1 MKERVKQLVRHPLI
15 AGSTIIFVGSFLAN
29 IINLFFNLI
38 LGRFLLVP
46 EYGVY
51 SSLISLMAL
60 FGIFPSA
67 FTSIFAKFA
76 ATYTARKKEGSIN
89 ALIVSGLRIVVTIGA
104 SIVLILLIGTPA
116 IASFLH
122 IHDIGLLFIIYLII
136 FISIMYSLPGGI
148 LQGEMRFYLLSFLN
162 LLTPTLKIAIGLLL
176 LLFGL
181 KVFGVTLAILF
192 ASVIP
197 FFFLLLFFLR
207 RDKKFT
213 VGKLHEPGFLKEF
226 KDYSIKFF
234 LATVGVTILTT
245 TDIMFVKH
253 FFNAQEAG
261 QYAALSLMGKSI
273 FYLTS
278 PIYFVFFPLIAQK
291 KEKKESLYSTLFL
304 ATGIIALCS
313 VTLSFVYFIFPNA
326 VLNIFFPAK
335 GYAVL
340 SSYLGPFSLY
350 IIIFSIAML
359 FNSFLL
365 SIGKSEVYKIN
376 LVISIFYIV
385 LIYLFHSSFY
395 QIIAVLF
402 ATSLLLLSSYLVY
415 YVSTSYAKK

>member
-1 MKERVKQLVRHPLI
+1 MKEKVIQFARHPLI
-15 AGSTIIFVGSFLAN
+15 TGSTIIFIGSFLAN
-29 IINLFFNLI
+29 IFNLLFNLI
-38 LGRFLLVP
+38 LGRFLMP
-46 EYGVY
+46 PDYGIY

-76 ATYTARKKEGSIN
+76 ATYIARKKGGNLS
-89 ALIVSGLRIVVTIGA
+89 ALIASGLRIV
-104 SIVLILLIGTPA
+104 LIISTCIFLALLLGVFS

-122 IHDIGLLFIIYLII
+122 IQDVRLLLFIYATI
-136 FISIMYSLPGGI
+136 FISILFSLPNGV

-162 LLTPTLKIAIGLLL
+162 LLSPFLKIVLGLLL
-176 LLFGL
+176 LFLGL
-181 KVFGVTLAILF
+181 KVLGVIMALF
-192 ASVIP
+192 LSSIIP
-197 FFFLLLFFLR
+197 FVFLLFLFLQKYKKPTEKEF
-207 RDKKFT
+207 DKS
-213 VGKLHEPGFLKEF
+213 GFLKEF
-226 KDYSIKFF
+226 KDYSLKFF
-234 LATVGVTILTT
+234 LATLGVTILTT

-253 FFNAQEAG
+253 FFSAHEAG

-278 PIYFVFFPLIAQK
+278 PIYFVFFPLIAHK

-304 ATGIIALCS
+304 ATGLIALCS
-313 VTLSFVYFIFPNA
+313 VTLSFIYFIFPHII
-326 VLNIFFPAK
+326 LNIFFPAK
-335 GYAVL
+335 EYVIL

-350 IIIFSIAML
+350 IIIFSIAIL

-376 LVISIFYIV
+376 LAVSLLFIF
-385 LIYLFHSSFY
+385 LIYMFHNSFY

-402 ATSLLLLSSYLVY
+402 FTSLLLLTLYLIY
-415 YVSTSYAKK
+415 YVSTTHAKK